1 MTKSNHHS
9 TPGQLQTFRETYHF
23 CEGLL
28 EEVFTGNVG
37 WKTVHSLTVTFLNQP
52 KNSIESMSQRSSSRY
67 VEIKV
72 KWGDKC
78 NQLNYSQQNVFF
90 MKYDQNI
97 WKRFTIFKLINSD
110 VKCKWQRRQM
120 DSRTEKGQDI
130 HVALTSRA
138 ASSVGRW
145 AGSEVTISSRRD
157 WNSSDTDM
165 ADIGEYFLP
174 PAHRRVTPRPYK
186 HVCQMINAYYQI
198 IRTIFPVFFYFSITF
213 QYGNHL
219 N

>member
-1 MTKSNHHS
+1 M
-9 TPGQLQTFRETYHF
+9 GRQM
-23 CEGLL
+23 
-28 EEVFTGNVG
+28 
-37 WKTVHSLTVTFLNQP
+37 QP
-52 KNSIESMSQRSSSRY
+52 
-67 VEIKV
+67 V
-72 KWGDKC
+72 K
-78 NQLNYSQQNVFF
+78 LFSANVFF
-90 MKYDQNI
+90 MKHDKNI

-110 VKCKWQRRQM
+110 VKFKWQIRQI

-130 HVALTSRA
+130 ALTSRA

-198 IRTIFPVFFYFSITF
+198 IRTIFPVGFFFASVLHF
-213 QYGNHL
+213 NNHL
-219 N
+219 K